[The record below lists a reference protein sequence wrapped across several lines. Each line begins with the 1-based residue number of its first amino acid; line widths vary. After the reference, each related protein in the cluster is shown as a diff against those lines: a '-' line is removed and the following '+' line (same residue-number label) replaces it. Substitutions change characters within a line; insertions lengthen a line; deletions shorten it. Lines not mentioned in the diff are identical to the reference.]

1 MTDEEASEQTDR
13 TSAAL
18 RDTILQL
25 NYDGLDSQCIVEA
38 LIVQAVG
45 LAFAEYG
52 RAEGQYLVEGTM
64 NACLREAATNRS
76 PRRANALTTPTLAA
90 PPQDSGRRNRRRYPA
105 EPRTPWIRRSRI
117 FRSWSKVGLHGQT
130 PRAID

>member
-1 MTDEEASEQTDR
+1 MPIDTEGRRHMTDEEVGEQADR
-13 TSAAL
+13 ASAAL

-25 NYDGLDSQCIVEA
+25 NDDGLDPQCIVEA

-64 NACLREAATNRS
+64 NACLREAADIG
-76 PRRANALTTPTLAA
+76 PH
-90 PPQDSGRRNRRRYPA
+90 A
-105 EPRTPWIRRSRI
+105 EPM
-117 FRSWSKVGLHGQT
+117 H
-130 PRAID
+130 

>member
-1 MTDEEASEQTDR
+1 MTDDETGEHADR
-13 TSAAL
+13 ASAAL

-25 NYDGLDSQCIVEA
+25 NDDGLDPQCIVEA

-64 NACLREAATNRS
+64 NACLREAANLD
-76 PRRANALTTPTLAA
+76 PRRANALTAPTSLPFACA
-90 PPQDSGRRNRRRYPA
+90 YR
-105 EPRTPWIRRSRI
+105 
-117 FRSWSKVGLHGQT
+117 
-130 PRAID
+130 

>member
-1 MTDEEASEQTDR
+1 MLRAILTPPPGASPAHSPHVPTLRQGRSHMTDEEAGEQADR
-13 TSAAL
+13 ASAAL

-25 NYDGLDSQCIVEA
+25 NDDGLDPQCIVEA

-64 NACLREAATNRS
+64 NACLGEAAMMG
-76 PRRANALTTPTLAA
+76 PH
-90 PPQDSGRRNRRRYPA
+90 A
-105 EPRTPWIRRSRI
+105 EPT
-117 FRSWSKVGLHGQT
+117 H
-130 PRAID
+130 

>member
-1 MTDEEASEQTDR
+1 MTDEEAGEQADR
-13 TSAAL
+13 ASAAL

-25 NYDGLDSQCIVEA
+25 NDDGLDPQCIVEA

-64 NACLREAATNRS
+64 NACLGEAAMMGP
-76 PRRANALTTPTLAA
+76 PRRANALTSTAA
-90 PPQDSGRRNRRRYPA
+90 RRDASRGA
-105 EPRTPWIRRSRI
+105 ACLGSPR
-117 FRSWSKVGLHGQT
+117 
-130 PRAID
+130 